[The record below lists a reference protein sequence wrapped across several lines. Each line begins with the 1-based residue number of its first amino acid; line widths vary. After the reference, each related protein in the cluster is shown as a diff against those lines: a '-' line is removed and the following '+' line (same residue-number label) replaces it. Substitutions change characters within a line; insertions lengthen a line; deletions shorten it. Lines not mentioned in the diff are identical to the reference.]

1 MTKSLN
7 DLSSDDHSESNEQPL
22 SREALIAKAATL
34 PNLLAA
40 NTISRFN
47 RVCGNLELINIVD
60 ELNTQISRVQK
71 GDLGRTEETLAAQA
85 IVLDTLFNILAVKS
99 SHASGLEMQAILLK
113 LALQAQRQCC
123 LTFEALSAIKKP
135 AAVTVVRQ
143 TNIGKAVQVNN
154 GGTEETT
161 RPILE
166 NELLEINHGE
176 RLDSRAKITSIT
188 ANQDMA
194 AMEKLDRPQKRS
206 R

>member
-1 MTKSLN
+1 MLKSLN
-7 DLSSDDHSESNEQPL
+7 EIPVHHSESNEQPL
-22 SREALIAKAATL
+22 SRETLIAKAATL

-135 AAVTVVRQ
+135 AVTVVRQ

-176 RLDSRAKITSIT
+176 RLDGGTQITSIT

-194 AMEKLDRPQKRS
+194 AMEQLDRPQKRS

>member
-1 MTKSLN
+1 MIKSLN
-7 DLSSDDHSESNEQPL
+7 EIPDDHSESNEQPL
-22 SREALIAKAATL
+22 SREVLMAKAATL

-99 SHASGLEMQAILLK
+99 SLASGLEMQAILLK

-135 AAVTVVRQ
+135 AVTVVRQ

-176 RLDSRAKITSIT
+176 RLDGGTQITSIT

>member
-1 MTKSLN
+1 MLKSLN
-7 DLSSDDHSESNEQPL
+7 EIPDHHSESNEQPL

-99 SHASGLEMQAILLK
+99 SLASGLEMQAILLK

-135 AAVTVVRQ
+135 AVTVVRQ

-176 RLDSRAKITSIT
+176 RLDGGTHITSIT

-194 AMEKLDRPQKRS
+194 AMEKFDSPQKRS

>member
-1 MTKSLN
+1 MLKSLN
-7 DLSSDDHSESNEQPL
+7 EIPDDHSESNEQPL
-22 SREALIAKAATL
+22 SREVLIAKAASR

-40 NTISRFN
+40 NTISRYN
-47 RVCGNLELINIVD
+47 HVLGKVGLMEMACELD
-60 ELNTQISRVQK
+60 AQISRVQK
-71 GDLGRTEETLAAQA
+71 GDLGRMEETLANQA
-85 IVLDTLFNILAVKS
+85 IVLDNLFNSLAVK
-99 SHASGLEMQAILLK
+99 ALQAPGLDMQVTVLK
-113 LALQAQRQCC
+113 LALQSQRQCC
-123 LTFEALSAIKKP
+123 LTVEALSAFKKP

-154 GGTEETT
+154 GGTDETT
-161 RPILE
+161 KPILE
-166 NELLEINHGE
+166 NELLEINHVE